1 MKKFSRKIPSL
12 LLAMCI
18 LSLILYKPIYAQ
30 NLPIELTLVAQ
41 NTDPVLIKAT
51 KLIDELHVQ
60 LIEAS
65 KNPHIAERKKL
76 LDPVISKT
84 FNLPKMAQAS
94 IGRHWNS
101 MNETLQKS
109 WVDAFSDMSI
119 AMYANRFSSYKGQ
132 YFEILAVEKL
142 PENNA
147 VWVKSRIVPGDKAN
161 PAVSINYYIEN
172 GQVTD
177 VLLSGSISE
186 IATRRSEY
194 TSIIRNT
201 SIDSLIQAVRQQT
214 ENLLKQ

>member
-1 MKKFSRKIPSL
+1 MKKISGKTPFM
-12 LLAMCI
+12 LLAMCV
-18 LSLILYKPIYAQ
+18 LYLVLYKPLYAQ
-30 NLPIELTLVAQ
+30 NLPVELTLVAQ
-41 NTDPVLIKAT
+41 NTDPVVINAT
-51 KLIDELHVQ
+51 KLIDELHAR

-65 KNPHIAERKKL
+65 KNQQIAERKKL
-76 LDPVISKT
+76 LDPVIRKA

-94 IGRHWNS
+94 IGRHWSS

-119 AMYANRFSSYKGQ
+119 AMYASRFSSYKGQ
-132 YFEILAVEKL
+132 YFEILGVEKTS
-142 PENNA
+142 EDNV
-147 VWVKSRIVPGDKAN
+147 VWVKSRIVPGDRAN
-161 PAVSINYYIEN
+161 PPVFINYYIEN